1 MMTSRD
7 VQPEM
12 MDQPELSPDLHR
24 TALAALGLINR
35 LSRTESVVWEPIR
48 QLALSE
54 RRPIRVLD
62 VACGGGDVLR
72 SLASRA
78 RLAGLPVEFSG
89 CDVSGLALEFAS
101 ERARKGGHDSIN
113 FFEHDVLR
121 DVLPEG
127 YDVILST
134 LFFHHLQVKDAR
146 TLLSEMARKA
156 ERMVLVDDL
165 RRTRAGFL
173 LAHCVGR
180 LLTRSPVV
188 QSDGPLSVRAA
199 FTEAE
204 WRDMAVSC
212 ELQGVTI
219 QRHWPQRM
227 LLKWE
232 RLQ

>member
-1 MMTSRD
+1 MMNTRD

-12 MDQPELSPDLHR
+12 MDQPELCPNLHR

-35 LSRTESVVWEPIR
+35 LSRTEAVVWEPIR
-48 QLALSE
+48 RLAVSK
-54 RRPIRVLD
+54 RRPIRVPD

-78 RLAGLPVEFSG
+78 RSAGLPIEFSG
-89 CDVSGLALEFAS
+89 CDVSELALQFAS
-101 ERARKGGHDSIN
+101 ERARRAGHDSIT
-113 FFEHDVLR
+113 FFEHDVLKHE
-121 DVLPEG
+121 LPRG

-134 LFFHHLQVKDAR
+134 LFFHHLQWEEASS
-146 TLLSEMARKA
+146 LLTEMARQS
-156 ERMVLVDDL
+156 ERLVLVDDL
-165 RRTRAGFL
+165 RRTRAGYV
-173 LAHCVGR
+173 LAHCAGR
-180 LLTRSPVV
+180 FLTRSPVV

-212 ELQGVTI
+212 ELHGVTI

-232 RLQ
+232 RPQ